1 MKYLIFSFFLLTCC
15 SATAQ
20 IKGRVLN
27 SADQTPVEY
36 ASVALLDANNKIISG
51 VVSNERGEFVLV
63 NVASGTYFLEISF
76 IGYKTKRTA
85 AFSYVKNYN
94 AGAITLDL
102 DVNNLE
108 EIVINTDKRQVTSR
122 IDKQIIETSKI
133 ATSVGGTANDVL
145 KNIPSI
151 SINSEG
157 VIAYRGSS
165 GLVYMI
171 NGKQIQGNAAQFVSQ
186 IPGNSIQR
194 VELITTPSAKY
205 DSEGKTGII
214 NIILKDN
221 AGEMTF
227 TQMNVRG
234 GLPSVEPYQNNNLPV
249 RFGADFTHSFSVKK
263 WDFAFTGSYLRNDIN
278 GRRVGDVNTTIND
291 KFTSF
296 PSVGERSTNEEN
308 YSGRVNVT
316 FTPDTLNRF
325 NYGFYAGKQK
335 KVRLADIVYF
345 NNTAFNL
352 NNPQEPLYNFQ
363 YFNHN
368 ELERKGDFI
377 VSSIDYERQFKNKS
391 TLRSS
396 FLYEYTFLGGPIVN
410 ENVGFPNNEI
420 VYQKEF
426 NTNDNPLNAMRFS
439 LDYSLPK
446 KQWGQLDFGYQYR
459 SLIHKG
465 DFVYQRRNEST
476 LEFELVPEFSSSV
489 NLNHQIHSIYTD
501 YNHSVDKWSYIFGV
515 RAEYMDRTFKLK
527 DKIGIV
533 DDTFQY
539 NFLKLFPSA
548 IIQYKANLST
558 TFKTGYSKRVERTTT
573 FKMNPFPE
581 REHSETLEQGDAELL
596 PEFIDLV
603 EIGVNKK
610 LKGQN
615 ALFATLFYRN
625 TKNAIYRVNTVYND
639 TILNRIYTNAG
650 NARDVGLD
658 LGFELKPTDKLS
670 VYAGGTV
677 FYANINGSFND
688 LPINNQSWQYNY
700 NINSSY
706 TFSATFNA
714 QFTLNYLSERVTA
727 QGSDSRFYNPNLTLR
742 KTFLD
747 GRLVGTFQ
755 WLNMDLG
762 LLKSNEQRITTSQP
776 NSFFTTTN
784 YIYEVDVLMLNLSY
798 TFNNSKKKTK
808 FIDSE
813 FGKKEF

>member
-1 MKYLIFSFFLLTCC
+1 MKFFFSTVFSFISFL
-15 SATAQ
+15 AAAQ
-20 IKGRVLN
+20 IKGRVVN
-27 SADQTPVEY
+27 AADQSPVEY
-36 ASVALLDANNKIISG
+36 ASVALLDANNKIVTG
-51 VVSNERGEFVLV
+51 VVSNERGEFVLQ
-63 NVASGTYFLEISF
+63 NVAAGTYFLELSF
-76 IGYKTKRTA
+76 IGFKTKKTA
-85 AFSYVKNYN
+85 AFSFVKKYN
-94 AGAITLDL
+94 AGTITLDL
-102 DVNNLE
+102 DVNNLD
-108 EIVINTDKRQVTSR
+108 EIVINTGQKQVTSR
-122 IDKQIIETSKI
+122 IDKQVIETSKI
-133 ATSVGGTANDVL
+133 STSVGGTANDVL

-157 VIAYRGSS
+157 VIAYRGST
-165 GLVYMI
+165 GLVYMV

-186 IPGNSIQR
+186 IPANSIQR

-221 AGEMTF
+221 AGDLTF
-227 TQMNVRG
+227 TQLNVRG
-234 GLPSVEPYQNNNLPV
+234 GLPSIEPYQNANLPV

-263 WDFAFTGSYLRNDIN
+263 WDFAFTGSYLRNDVN
-278 GRRVGDVNTTIND
+278 GRRVGDVNTTINNT
-291 KFTSF
+291 FTSF
-296 PSVGERSTNEEN
+296 PSDGERSSNEEN
-308 YSGRVNVT
+308 YSGRINVT

-325 NYGFYAGKQK
+325 NFGFYAGKQK
-335 KVRLADIVYF
+335 KVRIADIVYF
-345 NNTAFNL
+345 NNTAFDL
-352 NNPQEPLYNFQ
+352 DNPEVPLYNLQ
-363 YFNHN
+363 YFNRN
-368 ELERKGDFI
+368 LLERRGDFT
-377 VSSIDYERQFKNKS
+377 VASLDYERRFKNKS
-391 TLRSS
+391 SLRTS
-396 FLYEYTFLGGPIVN
+396 FLYEYTFLGGPIIN
-410 ENVGFPNNEI
+410 DNVGFPDTSI
-420 VYQKEF
+420 IYQKEF

-446 KQWGQLDFGYQYR
+446 KEWGQLDLGYQYR

-465 DFVYQRRNEST
+465 DFVYQRRNETT
-476 LEFELVPEFSSSV
+476 LEFELVPEFSSNV
-489 NLNHQIHSIYTD
+489 NLNRQIHSVYAD

-527 DKIGIV
+527 DKVGIV
-533 DDTFQY
+533 DETFEY
-539 NFLKLFPSA
+539 DFFKLFPSA
-548 IIQYKANLST
+548 IIQYKANSST

-603 EIGVNKK
+603 ELGVNQK
-610 LKGQN
+610 LNGQN
-615 ALFATLFYRN
+615 SVFASLFYRN

-639 TILNRIYTNAG
+639 SILNRIYTNAG

-658 LGFELKPTDKLS
+658 VGFELKPFKKLS
-670 VYAGGTV
+670 LYAGGTV
-677 FYANINGSFND
+677 FYADINGAFNNR
-688 LPINNQSWQYNY
+688 PINNQSWQYTY

-706 TFSATFNA
+706 NFSDTFNA

-727 QGSDSRFYNPNLTLR
+727 QGRDSRFYNPNLTLR

-762 LLKSNEQRITTSQP
+762 LLKSNEQRITTSEP

-784 YIYEVDVLMLNLSY
+784 YIYEVDILMLNLSY